1 MRFFNVESF
10 TDCKRMTTEKPKELR
25 VKETVELLKKF
36 PTLGIPLDSP
46 EVMELRQHLNAYI
59 NDGTVWSGTIS
70 FRSYGRMA
78 DVTLPRRADKPIE
91 VLLRACRS
99 G

>member
-1 MRFFNVESF
+1 MS
-10 TDCKRMTTEKPKELR
+10 TEKPKELR

-46 EVMELRQHLNAYI
+46 EVLELRGRLNAYI
-59 NDGTVWSGTIS
+59 QDGTVWSGTIS

-78 DVTLPRRADKPIE
+78 EVVLPKRADKPIE
-91 VLLRACRS
+91 VMLRVCRA
-99 G
+99 